1 MREWN
6 GRTHEV
12 EVLEDG
18 FRWQGRTWNSLSRIA
33 REITGSNWSGPRFFG
48 LSVGRDQ
55 AFNSLDAQAEAC
67 AAYIA
72 SQKHEGWVLLPER
85 YDDGGIS
92 GATLDRPAVQRLLA
106 DIDAGKID
114 RVVVYKVDRL
124 TRSLTDFSKLV
135 ERFDAA
141 GCSFVSVTQSFN
153 TATSM
158 GRLTLNMLLSFAQFE
173 REVTAERIRDKIAA
187 SKKKGIWMGG
197 LPPLGYD
204 ARDRSLVVNATEAE
218 TVRTLFDLYDRLGCV
233 RAVKAEAD
241 HLRLVTKHRRFADGR
256 TAGGV
261 LFSRGRI
268 YHLLSNPVYIGRIR
282 HREKSHEGQH
292 EAIIG
297 QELWDQVQQKLTANA
312 ARARRKETSSETS
325 PLSGKFRDETGD
337 ILTPSHAVKNGR
349 RYRYYISRRLITRS
363 GEGDLDGWRLP
374 APALEQAVV
383 DLIRAWLGRSTT
395 PAELLQDASAS
406 KTAALRTRLQKL
418 AEDQQNPRALCAL
431 IASGRITPG
440 HHRPLAGSGC
450 AGGAPGDRSG
460 AHRNHS
466 AGPDIRLQIVSPR
479 GRDKADPRRCSAQ
492 GGPTAAALHRAWPCL
507 VCRDQGRHP
516 DPPDRRTRG
525 HHPPARFRHRGPC
538 LPGAGSRPGHRGRTP
553 ACRDDLRSADQDP
566 AADAL
571 E

>member
-1 MREWN
+1 M
-6 GRTHEV
+6 
-12 EVLEDG
+12 
-18 FRWQGRTWNSLSRIA
+18 
-33 REITGSNWSGPRFFG
+33 
-48 LSVGRDQ
+48 DQ
-55 AFNSLDAQAEAC
+55 AFNSLDAQHEAC

-92 GATLDRPAVQRLLA
+92 GGSLDRPAVQRLLA

-187 SKKKGIWMGG
+187 SKKKGMWMGG

-204 ARDRSLVVNATEAE
+204 ARDRSLVVNAAEAE

-256 TAGGV
+256 SAGGV
-261 LFSRGRI
+261 PFSRGRI

-292 EAIIG
+292 AAIIG
-297 QELWDQVQQKLTANA
+297 QELWDQVQHKLTANA
-312 ARARRKETSSETS
+312 ARARRRETRAEAS
-325 PLSGKFRDETGD
+325 PLAGKFRDETGD

-374 APALEQAVV
+374 APALEQAVT
-383 DLIRAWLGRSTT
+383 DLIRAWLGRHTT

-406 KTAALRTRLQKL
+406 RIAALRTRLGKR
-418 AEDQQNPRALCAL
+418 AEEQQNPRALCAL
-431 IASGRITPG
+431 IASGRVTPG
-440 HHRPLAGSGC
+440 HIALSLDRDALAQHLETDPGRI
-450 AGGAPGDRSG
+450 AP
-460 AHRNHS
+460 
-466 AGPDIRLQIVSPR
+466 
-479 GRDKADPRRCSAQ
+479 
-492 GGPTAAALHRAWPCL
+492 AALDLTSELTLRRRGVETKLILDDAAPKVDQRLLRYVALGHAWFAEIKDGTAIHQIAEREGTTRQRISAIVELAFLAPDLVRAVAEGRQPVGMTSDRLIKTRLPMLWSDQ
-507 VCRDQGRHP
+507 RDLFAK
-516 DPPDRRTRG
+516 D
-525 HHPPARFRHRGPC
+525 
-538 LPGAGSRPGHRGRTP
+538 
-553 ACRDDLRSADQDP
+553 
-566 AADAL
+566 
-571 E
+571 